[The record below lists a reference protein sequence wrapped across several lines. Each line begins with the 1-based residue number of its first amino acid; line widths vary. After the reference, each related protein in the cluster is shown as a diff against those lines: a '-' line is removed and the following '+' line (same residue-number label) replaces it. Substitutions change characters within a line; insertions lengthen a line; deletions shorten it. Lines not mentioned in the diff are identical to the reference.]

1 MPDVPS
7 VGTAGA
13 RRRIIERPQLG
24 AVTEL
29 SKSMSPRMAGIYSA
43 RGIVSTEELD
53 LTLRS
58 LLMPGALDG
67 AVHAAQLLAD
77 AVTQGR
83 HIRFVGDF
91 DADGA
96 TSSVLGVHALR
107 AMGSRQVSFIVPNR
121 FEFGYGLT
129 PEIVAIA
136 MLDHPDVLVT
146 VDNGISSIEGVRA
159 ARAAGAVVIIT
170 DHHLPGRE
178 LPAANAI
185 VNPNLP
191 GCGFGS
197 RNLAGVGVIFYVL
210 TLVRTELRERKWFAS
225 IGIEAPNMADYLDLV
240 ALGTVADVVPLDRN
254 NRILVQQGLRRIRSG
269 KARPGIAA
277 LCEAAGRSMAT
288 LSAQDLG
295 FSLGPRLNA
304 AGRLDDMS
312 IGIRCLLAD
321 NQAEARSLAT
331 ALEELNQTRRVIQ
344 QQMTQEAEL
353 AVASVELAGE
363 SVLGLC
369 VYRDGW
375 HQGVVGIVAGRLKDR
390 FHRPAIAFAD
400 AGATAPDELK
410 GSARSI
416 AGVHIRDALDAI
428 ATRYPGLIQRF
439 GGHAMAAG
447 LSIRRQHLARFSDAF
462 ATEIARWVTTD
473 EIGGVVLSDG
483 ELDAAELELALADE
497 MVRGGPWGQGFPEP
511 MFHGDFDI
519 VHQRVVGER
528 HLKLSLR
535 KDARV
540 IDAIA
545 FNQLPLPGT
554 VCARIAYRLARNDYR
569 DRATLQLIVEHIEPV
584 QS

>member
-1 MPDVPS
+1 MPEDRSAAP
-7 VGTAGA
+7 AGA
-13 RRRIIERPQLG
+13 LRRIIERPRPGGENALSA
-24 AVTEL
+24 AVL
-29 SKSMSPRMAGIYSA
+29 PRMAQIYRA
-43 RGIVSTEELD
+43 RGVESVEELD
-53 LTLRS
+53 LTLPC
-58 LLMPGALDG
+58 LLRPSQLDG
-67 AVHAAQLLAD
+67 AAHAAKLIAD
-77 AVTQGR
+77 AVMAGR

-96 TSSVLGVHALR
+96 TSSVVGVAALK
-107 AMGSRQVSFIVPNR
+107 AMGAANVTFIVPNR

-136 MLDHPDVLVT
+136 MIDRPDVIIT

-159 ARAAGAVVIIT
+159 ARAAGATVVIT

-178 LPAANAI
+178 LPAADAI

-191 GCGFGS
+191 GCEFGS

-210 TLVRTELRERKWFAS
+210 TLVRAQLRERGWFER
-225 IGIEAPNMADYLDLV
+225 IGIEPPNMADYLDLV

-254 NRILVQQGLRRIRSG
+254 NRILVQQGLRRIQAG
-269 KARPGIAA
+269 KARPGIRA
-277 LCEAAGRSMAT
+277 LCEASGRAMAT
-288 LSAQDLG
+288 LSAADLA
-295 FSLGPRLNA
+295 FALGPRLNA

-321 NQAEARSLAT
+321 NLIEARSLAT
-331 ALEELNQTRRVIQ
+331 ALEELNESRRMIQ

-353 AVASVELAGE
+353 AVVDVDLRGE
-363 SVLGLC
+363 QRLGLC
-369 VYRDGW
+369 VYREGW
-375 HQGVVGIVAGRLKDR
+375 HQGVVGIVAGKLKDR
-390 FHRPAIAFAD
+390 FGRPTIAFAD
-400 AGATAPDELK
+400 AGATAPDELR

-416 AGVHIRDALDAI
+416 SGVHIRDALDAI

-447 LSIRRQHLARFSDAF
+447 LSIRRVHLARFSDAF
-462 ATEIARWVTTD
+462 ATEIGRWVTAE

-483 ELDAAELELALADE
+483 ELSAAELDLSLADE
-497 MVRGGPWGQGFPEP
+497 IARGGPWGQGFPEP

-535 KDARV
+535 IGKRV
-540 IDAIA
+540 VDAIA
-545 FNQLPLPGT
+545 FNQTPLRDT
-554 VCARIAYRLARNDYR
+554 SRARIAYRLSRNDFR
-569 DRATLQLIVEHIEPV
+569 DRVTLQLVVEYIEPG
-584 QS
+584 